1 MFSLFRAGSPDVV
14 AFFFFLF
21 GNTVFKKIGPPVRHR
36 LYDHIKAMN
45 LLFIISKKKKK
56 RKEEKRRPLT
66 KRSVIKRYR
75 DQCLYSVSKLSF
87 LNYFVNCLN
96 YYGEKMNMKKE

>member
-1 MFSLFRAGSPDVV
+1 MINLAVCKIFFGLLNTWILLFFFSLFRAGSPDVV

-56 RKEEKRRPLT
+56 ERK
-66 KRSVIKRYR
+66 
-75 DQCLYSVSKLSF
+75 
-87 LNYFVNCLN
+87 
-96 YYGEKMNMKKE
+96 KKEGLLQNVRLKGIAISVCIQ